1 MKSNYRKIGDFIE
14 LIDERNKDLE
24 ISLLLGLSVTKVF
37 IPSVANIIGTNM
49 KNYKI
54 IRKGQFACS
63 VMQVRRDKKMPVAL
77 LQDFEE
83 AIISQAYPVFQIR
96 DETALLPEYLMMWFT
111 RSEFDREACFHAV
124 GGVRG
129 SLEWEDFLNMELPVP
144 SMEKQNE
151 IVKEYNI
158 VIKRIKLNEQLNQKL
173 EETAQALYKH
183 WFVDFN
189 FPITNE
195 SCPELVSGKP
205 KLEGKPYKSSGGE
218 MVFNEELD
226 KEIPLG
232 WGVSLIDN
240 FVEDTLGG
248 DWGKDKS
255 IGNYIKKVR
264 CIRGTDIPLFKRGNL
279 INAPIRY
286 ILEKNLKNREIL
298 KDQIIIEISGG
309 SPTQSTGR
317 SVLVTENH
325 LKFLTEKIICS
336 NFCRTLKL
344 KNVLYSKFLFSH
356 IDYLYS
362 IDYLFSFE
370 NSTTGVK
377 NFNLNS
383 FLEEEYLIVPSEQ
396 TLKLFNSHFN
406 IIITHQI
413 LNQKEIWELEKIK
426 NLLLSKMTKI
436 EDEKEKL

>member
-1 MKSNYRKIGDFIE
+1 MKSNYKKIGDFIE
-14 LIDERNKDLE
+14 LVDVRNKDLS
-24 ISLLLGLSVTKVF
+24 IDLLLGLSVTKEF
-37 IPSVANIIGTNM
+37 ISSVANTIGTNM

-77 LQDFEE
+77 LQDFDE
-83 AIISQAYPVFQIR
+83 AIISQAYPVFQIK
-96 DETALLPEYLMMWFT
+96 DETQLIPEYLMMWFT

-144 SMEKQNE
+144 SIEKQQE
-151 IVKEYNI
+151 IVKEYNT
-158 VIKRIKLNEQLNQKL
+158 VVKHIKLNEQINEKL

-189 FPITNE
+189 FPITKE
-195 SCPELVSGKP
+195 SCPELVSGSP
-205 KLEGKPYKSSGGE
+205 ELEGKPYKSSGGE
-218 MVFNEELD
+218 MVYNEELD
-226 KEIPLG
+226 GEIPLG
-232 WGVSLIDN
+232 WGVSLIYN
-240 FVEDTLGG
+240 FIEDTLGG
-248 DWGKDKS
+248 DWGKDKP

-264 CIRGTDIPLFKRGNL
+264 CVRGTDIPLLKRGNL
-279 INAPIRY
+279 IKAPIRY

-298 KDQIIIEISGG
+298 KDQIVIEISGG

-325 LKFLTEKIICS
+325 LKFLNEKIICS

-377 NFNLNS
+377 NFNINS

-396 TLKLFNSHFN
+396 TLKLFNSHFD

-413 LNQKEIWELEKIK
+413 LNQKEICELEKIN

-436 EDEKEKL
+436 GV